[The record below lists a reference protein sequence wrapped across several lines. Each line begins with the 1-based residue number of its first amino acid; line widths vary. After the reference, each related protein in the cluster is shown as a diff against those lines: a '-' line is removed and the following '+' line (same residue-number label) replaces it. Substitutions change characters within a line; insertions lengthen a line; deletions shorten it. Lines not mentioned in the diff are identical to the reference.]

1 MMVMFD
7 LPTKTK
13 KDKKNYI
20 EFRRCL
26 LGDGF
31 DMMQY
36 SVYTRL
42 CPSVDILEKHS
53 KRVASNAPKNGSV
66 RVLSLTNQQ
75 YAEMKILCG
84 QKTSNERHIT
94 SNNLTLF

>member
-1 MMVMFD
+1 MFD

-13 KDKKNYI
+13 KDKKNYTD
-20 EFRRCL
+20 FRRHL

-42 CPSVDILEKHS
+42 CPSIDILDKHAKKVEYHS
-53 KRVASNAPKNGSV
+53 PKNGSV
-66 RVLSLTNQQ
+66 RVICLTNQQ

-84 QKTSNERHIT
+84 KKSSNERHVT